1 MRILFIAPSA
11 YLLGGVQDWLYML
24 VLGLRD
30 RGHQVVVGVPD
41 GKFHRLN
48 PYNQHFAGLNAKG
61 FVNRTGTQAG
71 AQRALGNFLI
81 DNPAD
86 LVIGVNIADLYGA
99 FAARASKL
107 FPAKLIMTLHAIE
120 ADYFADIEMYASVL
134 DAIVVTNRLTE
145 ALVKGIKPVH
155 ENRVFYA
162 PYGVA
167 SGPTRISRGSHPLR
181 IAWVGRIENSQKR
194 AADLRP
200 ILLNLDEAQC
210 DYRVSIAGS
219 GPDLDELRNLLAPW
233 IQSDKVK
240 LEGVIAKANIQDFLA
255 GHDVLLITSQW
266 ETGPIVAWEAMAAG
280 LVVVSSDYVGSYL
293 ERALIHDSTALLYP
307 IGDAQEACRQ
317 MMRLNDDLLY
327 QSLSVNGRRMALSRY
342 SIGASIDA
350 WEQAFEQTLQLDRQ
364 VSSLR
369 QPRKSVQPSGRL
381 ERFCGPVWAE
391 RLRRVLP
398 LRTLVPDSGSEW
410 PHSMHHIQ
418 DQTAILESARSLEAA
433 TAKPEISAP

>member
-1 MRILFIAPSA
+1 
-11 YLLGGVQDWLYML
+11 ML
-24 VLGLRD
+24 VLGLRE

-41 GKFHRLN
+41 GTFHRLN

-71 AQRALGNFLI
+71 AQRALGNFLS

-86 LVIGVNIADLYGA
+86 LIIGVNIADLYGA

-107 FPAKLIMTLHAIE
+107 FPAKLVMTLHAIE
-120 ADYFADIEMYASVL
+120 ADYFADIEVYASII
-134 DAIVVTNRLTE
+134 DGIIVTNRLTE
-145 ALVKGIKPVH
+145 SLVKGIKSVH
-155 ENRVFYA
+155 ETRVFYA

-167 SGPTRISRGSHPLR
+167 SSGPTRISRGSHPLK

-194 AADLRP
+194 ASDLHP
-200 ILLNLDEAQC
+200 ILLNLDQAEC

-219 GPDLDELRNLLAPW
+219 GPYLDELRNLLAPW
-233 IQSDKVK
+233 IQADKVK
-240 LEGVIAKANIQDFLA
+240 LEGVIAKANMQDFLA
-255 GHDVLLITSQW
+255 AHDVLLITSQW

-280 LVVVSSDYVGSYL
+280 LVVISSDYVGSYL
-293 ERALIHDSTALLYP
+293 EKALIHDSTALLYP
-307 IGDAQEACRQ
+307 IGDAQQACRQ
-317 MMRLNDDLLY
+317 IMRLNDDSLY

-342 SIGASIDA
+342 SSQASIDA
-350 WEQAFEQTLQLDRQ
+350 WEQAFDQILQLDRQ
-364 VSSLR
+364 VSSLGR
-369 QPRKSVQPSGRL
+369 PRRSAQPSGRL

-398 LRTLVPDSGSEW
+398 LPTLVPDSGSEW

-433 TAKPEISAP
+433 TAQHEISAP

>member
-86 LVIGVNIADLYGA
+86 LVIGVNLADLYGA
-99 FAARASKL
+99 YAARANQL
-107 FPAKLIMTLHAIE
+107 FPTKLVMTLHAIE
-120 ADYFADIEMYASVL
+120 ADYFADIEMYASIL
-134 DAIVVTNRLTE
+134 DGIVVTNRLTE
-145 ALVKGIKPVH
+145 ALVKGIQPVD
-155 ENRVFYA
+155 EKRVFYA
-162 PYGVA
+162 PYGVD
-167 SGPTRISRGSHPLR
+167 SGPTRSSRGSQPLR
-181 IAWVGRIENSQKR
+181 IAWVGRLENTQKR

-200 ILLNLDEAQC
+200 ILLKLDEAQC

-233 IQSDKVK
+233 IQTGK
-240 LEGVIAKANIQDFLA
+240 LKFEGTIAKANIQTFLT

-266 ETGPIVAWEAMAAG
+266 ETGPIVAWEAMVAG
-280 LVVVSSDYVGSYL
+280 LVVVSSDYVGSHL
-293 ERALIHDSTALLYP
+293 EKALIHDTTALLYP
-307 IGDAQEACRQ
+307 IGDSQEACRQ
-317 MMRLNDDLLY
+317 LMRLTDDLLF
-327 QSLSVNGRRMALSRY
+327 QSLSVNGRNMALSRY
-342 SIGASIDA
+342 SSQASIDA
-350 WEQAFEQTLQLDRQ
+350 WEQAFEQILQRDRQ
-364 VSSLR
+364 VSSPWQQR
-369 QPRKSVQPSGRL
+369 SSAPPSGRL

-418 DQTAILESARSLEAA
+418 DQTAILESARLIEAA
-433 TAKPEISAP
+433 TAQQDISAP